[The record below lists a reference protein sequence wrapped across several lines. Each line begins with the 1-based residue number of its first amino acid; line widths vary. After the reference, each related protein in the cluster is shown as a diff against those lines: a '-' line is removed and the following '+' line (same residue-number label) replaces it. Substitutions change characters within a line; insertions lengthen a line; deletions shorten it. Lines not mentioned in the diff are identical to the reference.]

1 MSESATVIPADW
13 KPAQEFYESI
23 AADYAK
29 LFTDAESL
37 AENQTVFDLIGLDM
51 WEDERILDLG
61 SGPGTLL
68 DYVNV
73 PPSKYLGV
81 DISAKMVTLAQ
92 IRHPGHRFWTADV
105 ADDSALASAALRLGI
120 TGVGFVVSTFGVL
133 SYVEDL
139 SAVLKSIANL
149 LDPKGKLFFMVYKD
163 GYTPQTHESFGQS
176 VPHKTYTMQQIRDLI
191 EPDWKR
197 GMVLDLGDFVAGVGL
212 ELEERTSTQWLGL

>member
-1 MSESATVIPADW
+1 MSELVGAPVGWSPVR
-13 KPAQEFYESI
+13 EFYESI
-23 AADYAK
+23 APDYAN
-29 LFTDAESL
+29 LFSDSGSL
-37 AENQTVFDLIGLDM
+37 EETQTIFDLIGLDM
-51 WEDERILDLG
+51 WDGERILDLG

-73 PPSKYLGV
+73 PPAKYLGV

-105 ADDSALASAALRLGI
+105 ADDSALASAVLRLGI

-139 SAVLKSIANL
+139 GAVLKSITEAL
-149 LDPKGKLFFMVYKD
+149 LQDGKLFFMVYKD
-163 GYTPQTHESFGQS
+163 GYSPHTHESFGQS
-176 VPHKTYTMQQIRDLI
+176 IPHKTYTMQQIRDLL

-197 GMVLDLGDFVAGVGL
+197 GMVLDLGDFVGGVGL
-212 ELEERTSTQWLGL
+212 ELEKRTSTQWLGL